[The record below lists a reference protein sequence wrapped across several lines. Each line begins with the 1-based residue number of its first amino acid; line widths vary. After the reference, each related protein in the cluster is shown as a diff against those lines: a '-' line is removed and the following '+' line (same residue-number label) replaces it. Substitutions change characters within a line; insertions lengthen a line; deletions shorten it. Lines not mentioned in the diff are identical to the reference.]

1 MLVVWKMRTRLVA
14 CFVCCRC
21 ATCRRLIRTGDTD
34 VCRYTRPNQE
44 SVTALLAGER
54 LEGYLLGAA
63 PREQAAQISFV
74 RSLLASL
81 LVAGTFRLALA
92 AGGQGTEQAA
102 AVERNGVF
110 GRSIGLS
117 QAAAELQVSFALL
130 L

>member
-1 MLVVWKMRTRLVA
+1 
-14 CFVCCRC
+14 
-21 ATCRRLIRTGDTD
+21 
-34 VCRYTRPNQE
+34 
-44 SVTALLAGER
+44 
-54 LEGYLLGAA
+54 LLGAA